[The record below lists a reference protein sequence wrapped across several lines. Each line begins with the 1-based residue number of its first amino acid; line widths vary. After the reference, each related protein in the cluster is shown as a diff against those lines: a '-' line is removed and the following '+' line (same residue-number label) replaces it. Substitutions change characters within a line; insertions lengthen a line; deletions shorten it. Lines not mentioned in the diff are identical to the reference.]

1 MRWNCATQQITL
13 LRSSPKADG
22 RFGHASEQLSV
33 GGLGQQMLHLHIP
46 AYATQWNQLP
56 LVRA

>member
-1 MRWNCATQQITL
+1 MQQITL
-13 LRSSPKADG
+13 FRSSPRSDG

-33 GGLGQQMLHLHIP
+33 GSLGQQMLHLHIS

-56 LVRA
+56 FVRA